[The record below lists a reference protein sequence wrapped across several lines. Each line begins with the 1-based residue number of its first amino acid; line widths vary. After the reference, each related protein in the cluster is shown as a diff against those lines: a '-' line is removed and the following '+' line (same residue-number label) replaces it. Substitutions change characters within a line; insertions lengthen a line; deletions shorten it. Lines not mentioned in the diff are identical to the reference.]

1 MRQVKHLLDVKG
13 RAVYTA
19 RPDETVFVAL
29 QRMAEHG
36 IGSLV
41 VVQDSELV
49 GVLSERDYARKVVL
63 RQRSSVDTPVGDIM
77 SSPVLSVGP
86 EASVDECMHL
96 CTERRVRHLPVVD
109 DGKLIGVVSIGDLVK
124 ALLDEQSEEIAHL
137 QRYIA
142 G

>member
-19 RPDETVFVAL
+19 RVDETVLAAL

-41 VVQDSELV
+41 VVQDGEPV
-49 GVLSERDYARKVVL
+49 GVLSERDYARKVIL
-63 RQRSSVDTPVGDIM
+63 KQRSSVDTPVGDIM
-77 SSPVLSVGP
+77 SSPVLSVGL

-109 DGKLIGVVSIGDLVK
+109 GGKLAGVVSIGDLVK